1 MRLQGIMPALVT
13 PLNSASELDERA
25 LQRLLDYVFRAG
37 VDGVYVCGQTGEGL
51 QQNLVQRKK
60 IVEAVVRHS
69 PAGKQIVVHVGAPAT
84 ADAVDLAR
92 HAAAAGATA
101 VSSLPPTGAYGFS
114 ELLDYYAAVAAAT
127 DLPFLLYYCPAA
139 SAAVASLDQFLTLGS
154 LPNIVGLKFTDM
166 DLYKLAALK
175 LSGFTVFNGYDE
187 ILVAGLLMGADGGI
201 GSFYNV
207 VPHLFVELYRAAR
220 SGAWARAKAV
230 QDDIN
235 QIIAIGLRY
244 PVHSAV
250 KAMLAWLG
258 LDCGEC
264 IKPRRSLTAAE
275 LRELHKS
282 LETSPLAALRGT
294 AV

>member
-1 MRLQGIMPALVT
+1 
-13 PLNSASELDERA
+13 
-25 LQRLLDYVFRAG
+25 
-37 VDGVYVCGQTGEGL
+37 
-51 QQNLVQRKK
+51 
-60 IVEAVVRHS
+60 
-69 PAGKQIVVHVGAPAT
+69 
-84 ADAVDLAR
+84 
-92 HAAAAGATA
+92 
-101 VSSLPPTGAYGFS
+101 
-114 ELLDYYAAVAAAT
+114 
-127 DLPFLLYYCPAA
+127 
-139 SAAVASLDQFLTLGS
+139 